1 VIHGAAPLV
10 PLTELDALTSK
21 FPTLPRDLVAL
32 TLEAYWP
39 IKSDVERTLHELA
52 ASQSSST

>member
-1 VIHGAAPLV
+1 MPPA
-10 PLTELDALTSK
+10 ELDALTSK

-32 TLEAYWP
+32 TLETYWP
-39 IKSDVERTLHELA
+39 IKADVERSLRELA